1 MLCLS
6 NSLTLFDHLSSSS
19 PFPLSCVLRNLGN
32 TVEMKKIRYVHL
44 NLLLLLL
51 PIINLLLFPTPSLA
65 QDYGEDAEKKDTP
78 PPGLARCNGVYMSY
92 SSGGREKLY
101 PRTKNVTAQ
110 AWSFKATAMIVN
122 TGTEEVKGWEMFVGY
137 RHREIIVSA
146 TGAVS
151 SDGDFPYDAS
161 NGTTFIGSP
170 NTDLKTS
177 IETAGDYTQI
187 STNIEITGTLFGG
200 RGTATPLPRTIKLV
214 NDGWECPAANSKGG
228 TMQVCCKRNP
238 KFKAKEKKKT
248 KFMRRRHGDLNII
261 YDVLQA
267 YTSNYMAQAS
277 HQSIN
282 NDSPLGRLD
291 HWNLT
296 WEWMRGEFIHSLR
309 GAYSA
314 EKNPSECLHSKAGQ
328 FYGDLD
334 FSQVA
339 TCQKKPI
346 IKDLPAERKDDK
358 LLGKLPFCCK
368 NGTLL
373 PAHMDSS
380 KSRAIFQLQ
389 VYKVPPDQNRT
400 AFFPP
405 QHWKIDGIVNPQYK
419 CGTPIRVDATGFP
432 DPSGL
437 QATTYAFAS
446 WQVVC
451 NITKPKPK
459 AARCCVSYS
468 AFYNDSAIPC
478 NTCACGCGD
487 IDTDTCNANA
497 RPLLLPPDSLLVP
510 FENRTLKAKVWAR
523 RKHMAV
529 PKKLPCPDNCG
540 ISLNWHV
547 NSDYADGWSAR
558 VTLFNWGANAVEDWF
573 AAVDLGKAGLGYENV
588 YSFNGTRVP
597 PKNQTIF
604 FQGVR
609 GMNFLIGLTNGSNPA
624 RDPKVP
630 GKMQSVISFKKH
642 LGSLNIPRGDGFPK
656 RVFFNG
662 EECELPKYFPK
673 KSYGERLSCIR
684 FLPSILLV
692 ITTFLVIINDRF

>member
-1 MLCLS
+1 MLCLC
-6 NSLTLFDHLSSSS
+6 NSLKLLDHLS
-19 PFPLSCVLRNLGN
+19 FLRPKKHSN
-32 TVEMKKIRYVHL
+32 TLEMKIRY
-44 NLLLLLL
+44 LLASPL
-51 PIINLLLFPTPSLA
+51 IILLFPTLSLA
-65 QDYGEDAEKKDTP
+65 QDYGEDAPKTGTR
-78 PPGLARCNGVYMSY
+78 PPGLVRCNGVYMSY

-101 PRTKNVTAQ
+101 PRTNNATAQ

-122 TGTEEVKGWEMFVGY
+122 TGIEEVKGWEMFVGY
-137 RHREIIVSA
+137 HHREIIVSA

-177 IETAGDYTQI
+177 IETAGDYTKI

-200 RGTATPLPRTIKLV
+200 RGTATPLPKTIKLV
-214 NDGWECPAANSKGG
+214 NDGWQCPAATSKGG
-228 TMQVCCKRNP
+228 TMQV
-238 KFKAKEKKKT
+238 T
-248 KFMRRRHGDLNII
+248 ID
-261 YDVLQA
+261 
-267 YTSNYMAQAS
+267 
-277 HQSIN
+277 

-296 WEWMRGEFIHSLR
+296 WEWMRGEFIYSLR

-314 EKNPSECLHSKAGQ
+314 EKNPLECLHSKAGQ
-328 FYGDLD
+328 FYADLD

-346 IKDLPAERKDDK
+346 IKDLPAERKEDK
-358 LLGKLPFCCK
+358 LIGMLPFCCK

-373 PAHMDSS
+373 PALMDAS

-400 AFFPP
+400 ALFPP

-419 CGTPIRVDATGFP
+419 CGPPVRVDPTGFP

-437 QATTYAFAS
+437 QATTYAIAS
-446 WQVVC
+446 WQVIC

-487 IDTDTCNANA
+487 IDTETCNANA
-497 RPLLLPPDSLLVP
+497 RQLLLPPDSLLVP
-510 FENRTLKAKVWAR
+510 FENRTLKTKVWAK
-523 RKHMAV
+523 RKHMAF

-558 VTLFNWGANAVEDWF
+558 VTVFNWGANAVGDWF

-604 FQGVR
+604 FQGLR
-609 GMNFLIGLTNGSNPA
+609 GLNYLIGLTNGSHPA
-624 RDPKVP
+624 REPKVP

-662 EECELPKYFPK
+662 EECALPKFFPK
-673 KSYGERLSCIR
+673 KSYGTRLSGMR
-684 FLPSILLV
+684 FLSSILLV
-692 ITTFLVIINDRF
+692 STTFLVIIGFKGV

>member
-1 MLCLS
+1 M
-6 NSLTLFDHLSSSS
+6 
-19 PFPLSCVLRNLGN
+19 
-32 TVEMKKIRYVHL
+32 KIRL
-44 NLLLLLL
+44 NLLPFL
-51 PIINLLLFPTPSLA
+51 PLIILLFPTLSLA
-65 QDYGEDAEKKDTP
+65 QDYGDDAPNKDTP
-78 PPGLARCNGVYMSY
+78 PPGLVHCNGVYMSY

-101 PRTKNVTAQ
+101 PRTKNATAQ

-122 TGTEEVKGWEMFVGY
+122 TGIEEVKGWEMFVGFH
-137 RHREIIVSA
+137 HREIIVSA

-177 IETAGDYTQI
+177 IATAGDYTQI
-187 STNIEITGTLFGG
+187 STNIEITGTVFGG
-200 RGTATPLPRTIKLV
+200 KGAATPMPKTIKLT
-214 NDGWECPAANSKGG
+214 NDGWQCPAATSKGG

-238 KFKAKEKKKT
+238 KFKAKEKVKT
-248 KFMRRRHGDLNII
+248 KFTPRRRGDLNII
-261 YDVLQA
+261 YDILQA
-267 YTSNYMAQAS
+267 YTSNYMAQVT
-277 HQSIN
+277 IDN
-282 NDSPLGRLD
+282 NSPLGRLD

-296 WEWMRGEFIHSLR
+296 WEWMRGEFIYSMR
-309 GAYSA
+309 GAYAA

-339 TCQKKPI
+339 NCQKKPV
-346 IKDLPAERKDDK
+346 IKDLPAERKDDNIM
-358 LLGKLPFCCK
+358 GKLPFCCK

-373 PAHMDSS
+373 PTLMDPS
-380 KSRAIFQLQ
+380 KSKAIFQLQ

-419 CGTPIRVDATGFP
+419 CGPPVRVDPTGFP

-437 QATTYAFAS
+437 QATTYAVAS
-446 WQVVC
+446 WQVIC

-459 AARCCVSYS
+459 AARCCVSFS

-510 FENRTLKAKVWAR
+510 FDNRTLKAKVWAKQ
-523 RKHMAV
+523 KHMAV

-540 ISLNWHV
+540 ISLNWHL

-558 VTLFNWGANAVEDWF
+558 VTLFNWGNNAVEDWF

-588 YSFNGTRVP
+588 YSFNGSRVP

-604 FQGVR
+604 FQGLR
-609 GMNFLIGLTNGSNPA
+609 GMNYLIGITNGTNPA
-624 RDPKVP
+624 RDPQVP
-630 GKMQSVISFKKH
+630 GKMQSVISFKKRN
-642 LGSLNIPRGDGFPK
+642 LGNLNIPGGDGFPK

-662 EECELPKYFPK
+662 EECELPKHVPK
-673 KSYGERLSCIR
+673 KSSGKRLSGIR
-684 FLPSILLV
+684 FLTSILLT
-692 ITTFLVIINDRF
+692 ITTFLVTTNRFLSCV

>member
-1 MLCLS
+1 
-6 NSLTLFDHLSSSS
+6 
-19 PFPLSCVLRNLGN
+19 
-32 TVEMKKIRYVHL
+32 MKKIRHVRL
-44 NLLLLLL
+44 NLLLLQL
-51 PIINLLLFPTPSLA
+51 PLINLLLFTTFSFA
-65 QDYGEDAEKKDTP
+65 QDYGEDVEKKDTP

-92 SSGGREKLY
+92 NSGGREKLY
-101 PRTKNVTAQ
+101 PRTKNATAQ

-122 TGTEEVKGWEMFVGY
+122 TGIEEVKGWEMFVGY

-177 IETAGDYTQI
+177 IETAGDYTKI

-200 RGTATPLPRTIKLV
+200 RGTATPLPRSIKLV
-214 NDGWECPAANSKGG
+214 NDGWQCPAATSKGG

-238 KFKAKEKKKT
+238 KFKAKKKT
-248 KFMRRRHGDLNII
+248 KTKFTPRRHGDLNII

-267 YTSNYMAQAS
+267 YTSNYMAQVT
-277 HQSIN
+277 ID

-346 IKDLPAERKDDK
+346 IKDLPAERKEDK
-358 LLGKLPFCCK
+358 LIGMLPFCCK

-373 PAHMDSS
+373 PALMDAS

-419 CGTPIRVDATGFP
+419 CGPPVRVDPTGFP

-437 QATTYAFAS
+437 QATTYAFAT
-446 WQVVC
+446 WQVIC

-497 RPLLLPPDSLLVP
+497 RQLLLPPDSLLVP
-510 FENRTLKAKVWAR
+510 FENRTLKAKVWAK
-523 RKHMAV
+523 RKHLAF

-558 VTLFNWGANAVEDWF
+558 VTVFNWGANAVEDWF

-588 YSFNGTRVP
+588 YSFNGSRVP

-609 GMNFLIGLTNGSNPA
+609 GMNFLIGLTNGTHPG

-642 LGSLNIPRGDGFPK
+642 LGTLNIPRGDGFPK

-662 EECELPKYFPK
+662 EECELPKFFPK
-673 KSYGERLSCIR
+673 KSSGKRLSGIG
-684 FLPSILLV
+684 FFPSILLV
-692 ITTFLVIINDRF
+692 ITTFLVIMCSF

>member
-1 MLCLS
+1 M
-6 NSLTLFDHLSSSS
+6 
-19 PFPLSCVLRNLGN
+19 
-32 TVEMKKIRYVHL
+32 KIRYVHL
-44 NLLLLLL
+44 NLLLFLL
-51 PIINLLLFPTPSLA
+51 PILNLLLFSTSSLA

-101 PRTKNVTAQ
+101 PRTNNVTAQ
-110 AWSFKATAMIVN
+110 AWSFKATAMIAN

-177 IETAGDYTQI
+177 IETAGDLTQI

-248 KFMRRRHGDLNII
+248 KFARRRHGDLNII

-267 YTSNYMAQAS
+267 YKSNYMAQVT
-277 HQSIN
+277 ID

-296 WEWMRGEFIHSLR
+296 WEWMRGEFIYSLR
-309 GAYSA
+309 GAYAA

-328 FYGDLD
+328 FYADLD

-358 LLGKLPFCCK
+358 LIGKLPFCCK

-373 PAHMDSS
+373 PALMDSS

-419 CGTPIRVDATGFP
+419 CGPPIRVDPTGFP

-437 QATTYAFAS
+437 QATTYAIAS
-446 WQVVC
+446 WQIVC

-510 FENRTLKAKVWAR
+510 FENRTLKAKVWAK
-523 RKHMAV
+523 RKHTAV

-609 GMNFLIGLTNGSNPA
+609 GMNYLIGIKNGSNPA
-624 RDPKVP
+624 RDPQVP

-662 EECELPKYFPK
+662 EECELPKHFPK
-673 KSYGERLSCIR
+673 KSSVKRLSCIG
-684 FLPSILLV
+684 FLPSVLLV
-692 ITTFLVIINDRF
+692 VTTFLAMAGRF

>member
-1 MLCLS
+1 M
-6 NSLTLFDHLSSSS
+6 
-19 PFPLSCVLRNLGN
+19 
-32 TVEMKKIRYVHL
+32 KIRY
-44 NLLLLLL
+44 LLASPL
-51 PIINLLLFPTPSLA
+51 IILLFPTLSLA
-65 QDYGEDAEKKDTP
+65 QDYGEDAPKTGTR
-78 PPGLARCNGVYMSY
+78 PPGLVRCNGVYMSY

-101 PRTKNVTAQ
+101 PRTNNATAQ

-122 TGTEEVKGWEMFVGY
+122 TGIEEVKGWEMFVGY
-137 RHREIIVSA
+137 HHREIIVSA

-177 IETAGDYTQI
+177 IETAGDYTKI

-200 RGTATPLPRTIKLV
+200 RGTATPLPKTIKLV
-214 NDGWECPAANSKGG
+214 NDGWQCPAATSK
-228 TMQVCCKRNP
+228 
-238 KFKAKEKKKT
+238 
-248 KFMRRRHGDLNII
+248 D
-261 YDVLQA
+261 
-267 YTSNYMAQAS
+267 
-277 HQSIN
+277 

-296 WEWMRGEFIHSLR
+296 WEWMRGEFIYSLR

-314 EKNPSECLHSKAGQ
+314 EKNPLECLHSKAGQ
-328 FYGDLD
+328 FYADLD

-346 IKDLPAERKDDK
+346 IKDLPAERKEDK
-358 LLGKLPFCCK
+358 LIGMLPFCCK

-373 PAHMDSS
+373 PALMDAS

-400 AFFPP
+400 ALFPP

-419 CGTPIRVDATGFP
+419 CGPPVRVDPTGFP

-437 QATTYAFAS
+437 QATTYAIAS
-446 WQVVC
+446 WQVIC

-487 IDTDTCNANA
+487 IDTETCNANA
-497 RPLLLPPDSLLVP
+497 RQLLLPPDSLLVP
-510 FENRTLKAKVWAR
+510 FENRTLKTKVWAK
-523 RKHMAV
+523 RKHMAF

-558 VTLFNWGANAVEDWF
+558 VTVFNWGANAVGDWF

-604 FQGVR
+604 FQGLR
-609 GMNFLIGLTNGSNPA
+609 GLNYLIGLTNGSHPA
-624 RDPKVP
+624 REPKVP

-662 EECELPKYFPK
+662 EECALPKFFPK
-673 KSYGERLSCIR
+673 KSYGTRLSGMR
-684 FLPSILLV
+684 FLSSILLV
-692 ITTFLVIINDRF
+692 STTFLVIIGFKGV